1 MKQYSTRDF
10 KRILQDNGYEYV
22 RTKGDHSTYRKENK
36 VLTINVVRLKPI
48 VANRL
53 IKEYSLVVK

>member
-10 KRILQDNGYEYV
+10 KRILQNNGYEYV
-22 RTKGDHSTYRKENK
+22 RTKGDHSVYRKENR
-36 VLTINVVRLKPI
+36 VLTVNVVRLKPI

-53 IKEYSLVVK
+53 IKEYSLIVG